1 MFARN
6 VSVTLKPNT
15 LADFTKT
22 MNGEIL
28 SLLRKQK
35 GFQGEIT
42 LCVPGGKEV
51 IATSFWEE
59 KQNAEAYNT
68 TAYPEVVKLLSKFV
82 EGTPHVKNLDV
93 ISSTYQKSAAHATV

>member
-6 VSVTLKPNT
+6 VSVTLKPNM

-42 LCVPGGKEV
+42 LCVPGGREV
-51 IATSFWEE
+51 IATSFWAE
-59 KQNAEAYNT
+59 KQNAEADNT

-82 EGTPHVKNLDV
+82 EGTPQVKNLDV
-93 ISSTYQKSAAHATV
+93 ISSTYQKAAAHATV